1 MARMQ
6 TQIDQILSEV
16 VDSGSLSGVAVVI
29 CNSQGEIYQG
39 GFGQT
44 GVEGTAFS
52 VAYLESR

>member
-1 MARMQ
+1 MQ

-52 VAYLESR
+52 VAYLEAR